1 MLDYQQVDQR
11 IITKRR
17 HLIKR
22 EQIITIRNRI
32 SSWKCSRKNVEL
44 KRKMLPVRSR
54 SQNTFN
60 QITLGLNATGI
71 RPPNTGRAKSL
82 PTTKGAHWRFDATLL
97 LRILWRWLGS
107 WNLREYKRKYI
118 LGNWSKWLQES
129 ILSQSS
135 TFILEESTTKEW
147 GEASTLL
154 SNSISWQ
161 SVIKRSTKRRKLI
174 WWRWLWTISTS
185 IRLMSRS
192 QFRRD
197 KLSR

>member
-22 EQIITIRNRI
+22 EQIVTIQNRI

-71 RPPNTGRAKSL
+71 RPPNTGRVKSL
-82 PTTKGAHWRFDATLL
+82 PTTKGARWRFDAILL

-118 LGNWSKWLQES
+118 LGNWSKLLQES

-161 SVIKRSTKRRKLI
+161 
-174 WWRWLWTISTS
+174 
-185 IRLMSRS
+185 
-192 QFRRD
+192 
-197 KLSR
+197 